1 MKKAALVFASVLVVA
16 CASPKTNVSQ
26 SDEKKISNTTDSATA
41 AVLTAPKPVQISA
54 AEMEL
59 NKLAATLQQLE
70 KQSDYFDYNKSA
82 IKPEYLGV
90 IQQEAAFI
98 KDHRQDIVTLEGNAD
113 ERGSD
118 EYNLKLGSRRA
129 IAVKKSLEK
138 FGVQAHQ
145 IKIVSLGKQKARLS
159 CHEEKCWKEN
169 RRVDFAHKLNS

>member
-1 MKKAALVFASVLVVA
+1 MKKAAFVFASVLVVA
-16 CASPKTNVSQ
+16 CASPKTDVSQ
-26 SDEKKISNTTDSATA
+26 SGEKKISTATDSTPA
-41 AVLTAPKPVQISA
+41 AVLATPQPMQLSA
-54 AEMEL
+54 TEMEL

-98 KDHRQDIVTLEGNAD
+98 KEHKHDIVTLEGNAD

-118 EYNLKLGSRRA
+118 EYNLNLGSRRA
-129 IAVKKSLEK
+129 IAVKRSLEK
-138 FGVQAHQ
+138 FGVQASQ
-145 IKIVSLGKQKARLS
+145 VKIVSLGKQKARLS

-169 RRVDFAHKLNS
+169 RRVDFIHKLNS